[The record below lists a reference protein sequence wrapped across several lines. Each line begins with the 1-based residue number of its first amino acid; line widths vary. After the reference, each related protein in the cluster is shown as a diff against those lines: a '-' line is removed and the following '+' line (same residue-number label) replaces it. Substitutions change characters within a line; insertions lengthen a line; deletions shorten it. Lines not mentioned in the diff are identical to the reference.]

1 MQDDV
6 VRKAIE
12 LVSFCGHPL
21 VLNFHSR
28 IWPLDFLSL
37 YQFSSKFN
45 HFVEVSER
53 WEIDWIVLVSIHI
66 SRHSPPPSPFLWFFT
81 CIQNI
86 NKMDVLFGSSFAQ
99 LQDVGK
105 PFTRC
110 GHTRRY
116 LQLIMGPPPR
126 LYNKSTET
134 VYPLPIGGEIKQW
147 TGRHCP
153 VPNCHFE
160 LCLYSVGNPARTF
173 P

>member
-1 MQDDV
+1 M
-6 VRKAIE
+6 RKAIE
-12 LVSFCGHPL
+12 LVSFCGHPSI
-21 VLNFHSR
+21 LNFCSRGIILLTARFFHS
-28 IWPLDFLSL
+28 I
-37 YQFSSKFN
+37 
-45 HFVEVSER
+45 
-53 WEIDWIVLVSIHI
+53 LVSVLFQVQSFCWSKWEMRARAFCPYMKVDTHFYL
-66 SRHSPPPSPFLWFFT
+66 FLWSDS

-126 LYNKSTET
+126 LYNKTTET

-160 LCLYSVGNPARTF
+160 LCLYNVGNPARTF